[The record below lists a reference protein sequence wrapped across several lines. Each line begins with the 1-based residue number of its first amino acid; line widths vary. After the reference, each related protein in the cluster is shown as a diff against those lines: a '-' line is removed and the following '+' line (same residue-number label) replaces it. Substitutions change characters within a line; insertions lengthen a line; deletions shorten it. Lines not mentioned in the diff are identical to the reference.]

1 MDSELA
7 SLATSGASTL
17 VSAMVT
23 DGWTLVKHG
32 FARLFARQ
40 KPEQAESIGSEL
52 EATRTELLQAHSSGD
67 QTTVAE
73 LESEWRSRL
82 RRLLTADQRAQ
93 EELRQL
99 LAELAPTSPASVRT
113 SAGSIE
119 MEAKAMGHGKIY
131 QVGHGD
137 MHIGGDE

>member
-7 SLATSGASTL
+7 TLATSGASTL

-40 KPEQAESIGSEL
+40 TPERAEAVGLEL
-52 EATRTELLQAHSSGD
+52 ESTRAELLQARDSGD
-67 QTTVAE
+67 PTITVD

-82 RRLLTADQRAQ
+82 RRLLATDQQAQ
-93 EELRQL
+93 DELRQL
-99 LAELAPTSPASVRT
+99 LAELASTNPAPIRSSVG
-113 SAGSIE
+113 AIE
-119 MEAKAMGHGKIY
+119 MKAKATDSGKVY

-137 MHIGGDE
+137 MHIGGTE